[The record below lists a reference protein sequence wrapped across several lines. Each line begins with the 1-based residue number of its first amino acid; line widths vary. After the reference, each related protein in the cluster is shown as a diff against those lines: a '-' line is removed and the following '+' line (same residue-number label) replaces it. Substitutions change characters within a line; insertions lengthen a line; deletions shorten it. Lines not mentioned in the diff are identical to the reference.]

1 MPLEFLS
8 STSESIIKCLS
19 EKSLRITTTQL
30 DNFLLR
36 YVFPIQFLVGFL
48 GNFLNFLIL
57 LSRGMRNRA
66 NDLVI
71 IILTIL
77 LIKKILA
84 CSF

>member
-1 MPLEFLS
+1 MPRRIVEKMSLAFLS
-8 STSESIIKCLS
+8 STSEPIMKCLS
-19 EKSLRITTTQL
+19 ERSLRMTTTQL

-48 GNFLNFLIL
+48 GNFLNLWIL

-71 IILTIL
+71 II
-77 LIKKILA
+77 
-84 CSF
+84 